1 MKTTAQ
7 VEMEVILQFKAA
19 LNERGFDV
27 DAHPPAWVNTP
38 HRPNHPYFFG
48 TRYGRGRFQIE
59 RFQDGTWLVATVQGG
74 KLVQGSDTDLDN
86 ALAPFSKPPS
96 LVNSVLSLLG
106 L

>member
-7 VEMEVILQFKAA
+7 SEMEVILHFKAA
-19 LNERGFDV
+19 LNERSFDIDV
-27 DAHPPAWVNTP
+27 HPPAWVDTP
-38 HRPNHPYFFG
+38 HRPNHLYFFG

-59 RFQDGTWLVATVQGG
+59 RFQDGTWLVTTVQRG
-74 KLVQGSDTDLDN
+74 KLVQSSDTDLDN

-96 LVNSVLSLLG
+96 LVDSVLNLLG